1 MFIKEEDISSEG
13 SYTTSV
19 VTDIQTEDMFS
30 EVEDVSLKLMPVLSL
45 TFCMCRKSIFYLPGE
60 IGFFK

>member
-19 VTDIQTEDMFS
+19 VTDIQTEDIFN
-30 EVEDVSLKLMPVLSL
+30 EVEDVSLRLMSFL
-45 TFCMCRKSIFYLPGE
+45 Y
-60 IGFFK
+60 